1 MAVKQI
7 LRSRRGATIMAA
19 LLFFLVAAVCG
30 SIILGAA
37 TATLS
42 RVKNQAKDTQAYY
55 AVTSAA
61 QLIRDDLVDS
71 RWLIT
76 LEETYKLE
84 SGAMTVTPSVTNI
97 RLVDKDIKALSA
109 EELNTTFVRDLHVV
123 SAALNDS
130 LVKTSTFTIS
140 SKATEVKDFPTVF
153 AKADA
158 VPFTRSFGDQTS
170 KLTIMITNNKDDGD
184 SRFTNYKERDTEG
197 NQLYW
202 VKVSLRSVKYPAGY
216 QILTDGRNENGEG
229 KVTRTVCLGWDDPA
243 IEKVDVS

>member
-1 MAVKQI
+1 VKQK
-7 LRSRRGATIMAA
+7 LYAQQGATITAA

-61 QLIRDDLVDS
+61 QLIRDDLMNS

-76 LEETYKLE
+76 LEDTYTVE
-84 SGAMTVTPSVTNI
+84 EGAETVTPSITSI
-97 RLVDKDIKALSA
+97 QLVDKDLKPLSA
-109 EELNTTFVRDLHVV
+109 DEINKTFVRDLYVAT
-123 SAALNDS
+123 AALNSS
-130 LVKTSTFTIS
+130 LVTTNTITITAPS
-140 SKATEVKDFPTVF
+140 VTGFPTVF
-153 AKADA
+153 AQAEA
-158 VPFTRSFGDQTS
+158 LPLTGTIGDQTS
-170 KLTIMITNNKDDGD
+170 ELKIMITNNKDDEGG
-184 SRFTNYKERDTEG
+184 RFTNFKERDTEG

-216 QILTDGRNENGEG
+216 QILTDGRDESG
-229 KVTRTVCLGWDDPA
+229 KRIVRRTVCLGWDDPV
-243 IEKVDVS
+243 IEKVNVA

>member
-1 MAVKQI
+1 MKQK
-7 LRSRRGATIMAA
+7 LHAQQGATITAA

-61 QLIRDDLVDS
+61 QLIRDDLMNS

-76 LEETYKLE
+76 LEETYKVE
-84 SGAMTVTPSVTNI
+84 SGAVTVTPRITGVQ
-97 RLVDKDIKALSA
+97 LVDKDLKQLSS
-109 EELNTTFVRDLHVV
+109 EEEQKTFVRYMYATT
-123 SAALNDS
+123 AALNDS
-130 LVKTSTFTIS
+130 VVKTSIFMIS
-140 SKATEVKDFPTVF
+140 SNSTEVKDFPTVF

-158 VPFTRSFGDQTS
+158 VPLTRTFGDQTS
-170 KLTIMITNNKDDGD
+170 ELKIMITNNKDDGD

-216 QILTDGRNENGEG
+216 QILTDGRDESG
-229 KVTRTVCLGWDDPA
+229 KGIVRRTVCLGWDDPV
-243 IEKVDVS
+243 IEKVNVS